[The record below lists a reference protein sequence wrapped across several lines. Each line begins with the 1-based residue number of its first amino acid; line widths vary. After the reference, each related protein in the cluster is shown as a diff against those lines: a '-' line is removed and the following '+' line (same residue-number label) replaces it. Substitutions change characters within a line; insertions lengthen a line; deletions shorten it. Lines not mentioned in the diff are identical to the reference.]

1 MVAKTINN
9 LPRPHKISLVAL
21 SLFVVIL
28 IISSLFSA
36 DASRHPVAESLVP
49 GIAYPIPLELETE
62 TVNVDLQPL
71 SETRTYTVKSGDS
84 LGKIFAKQGFSAA
97 TTYHVSRAGKDA
109 KTLTKIMPG
118 DVLQLSVD
126 PRGKLD
132 QLTYQIN
139 ETSTLVV
146 QRTTDTD
153 YTSDIVEAETYSKY
167 SFAQGTITSSF
178 WNAGTKAGLS
188 DNKIM
193 QLADIFGWD
202 IDFAMEIRN
211 GDTFNVVYEELFIN
225 GDYIGEGNIVAA
237 EFVNQGETFR
247 AIRHT
252 DGSYYSDSGRSM
264 RKSFLRAPVNFR
276 YISSNFTKKRFH
288 PVQKRWKAH
297 RGVDYAAPTGTP
309 VVAAGKGRVIKS
321 TYDRFNGHH
330 VFIQHGDRYVT
341 KYLHFSKRKVKKGDI
356 VKQGQVIGLLGAT
369 GLASGPHLHYEFLV
383 DGVHQ
388 NPRTVKL
395 PKADPIAK
403 SEKASF
409 MALAETRIAQLE
421 NNKRIMLA
429 SID

>member
-36 DASRHPVAESLVP
+36 DASRHTVAQSLVP
-49 GIAYPIPLELETE
+49 GVAYPVPLELEAAAQDIE
-62 TVNVDLQPL
+62 LQPL
-71 SETRTYTVKSGDS
+71 SESRTYTVKAGDS
-84 LGKIFAKQGFSAA
+84 LGKIFAQQGFSAA

-139 ETSTLVV
+139 DTSTLIV
-146 QRTTDTD
+146 QRKTDTD
-153 YTSDIVEAETYSKY
+153 YVSNIVEAETYSKY

-178 WNAGTKAGLS
+178 WNAGIKAGLS

-211 GDTFNVVYEELFIN
+211 GDTFNVVYEELFID
-225 GDYIGEGNIVAA
+225 GDYIGEGDIVAA

-247 AIRHT
+247 AIRYT

-341 KYLHFSKRKVKKGDI
+341 KYLHFSKRKVKKGDM

-383 DGVHQ
+383 DGAHQ

-403 SEKASF
+403 SEKSAF
-409 MALAETRIAQLE
+409 MTLAKTRIAQLE

>member
-1 MVAKTINN
+1 VVAKTINN

-21 SLFVVIL
+21 SLVVVIL

-36 DASRHPVAESLVP
+36 DASRHEIAQSFVP
-49 GIAYPIPLELETE
+49 GIAYPIPLEIETQ
-62 TVNVDLQPL
+62 VDNVTLAPL

-97 TTYHVSRAGKDA
+97 TTYHVSRAGTDA
-109 KTLTKIMPG
+109 KILTKIMPG

-139 ETSTLVV
+139 ETSTLIV
-146 QRTTDTD
+146 QRKTDSD
-153 YTSDIVEAETYSKY
+153 YTSNIVEAETYSKY

-178 WNAGTKAGLS
+178 WSAGTKAGLS

-211 GDTFNVVYEELFIN
+211 GDTFNVVYEELFVN

-237 EFVNQGETFR
+237 EFVNQGEVFR
-247 AIRHT
+247 AIRYT

-341 KYLHFSKRKVKKGDI
+341 KYLHFSKRKVKKGDT

-395 PKADPIAK
+395 PKADPIDKA
-403 SEKASF
+403 EKASF
-409 MALAETRIAQLE
+409 MALAETRIEQLN